1 MQSTSPIGHNVSA
14 FATLN
19 VTYSREGDWLY
30 SINTS
35 GAYSF
40 IFFNS
45 GGQNHLGTINAG
57 ANTNLSYAFAAY
69 DASEPSTG
77 STIKFR

>member
-1 MQSTSPIGHNVSA
+1 MQDKSPIGYDASQIS
-14 FATLN
+14 TLN
-19 VTYSREGDWLY
+19 VTHNREGDWLY
-30 SINTS
+30 GLNTS